1 MIKKSIADILGN
13 DIAYDI
19 FVIAGQSN
27 AEGNGRSI
35 KTSLFPFYRTDNDI
49 KMFKH
54 IQHIT
59 WKKVS
64 SGRKISVIKFTNF
77 FRFKN
82 AAPFRPAN
90 YGFSLFLLIYTK
102 RNALKR
108 VEKYYY

>member
-19 FVIAGQSN
+19 FVVDGQSN

-35 KTSLFPFYRTDNDI
+35 KTSLFPFYRTNNDI
-49 KMFKH
+49 KMLNR

-77 FRFKN
+77 FRFKMQRHLD
-82 AAPFRPAN
+82 PLITVSR
-90 YGFSLFLLIYTK
+90 YFLLIYTK